1 MSDLTDEP
9 LELPLTSETAE
20 ELGLKPTKHRIPI
33 FDIDEN
39 GNIFQV
45 DDLEINVVA
54 EEKEDAPL
62 EPPDE
67 LGSPL

>member
-1 MSDLTDEP
+1 MNDLTNEP

-20 ELGLKPTKHRIPI
+20 ELGLVSLRQRIPV

-45 DDLEINVVA
+45 DELEINVVA